1 MKVSRLIANY
11 LRSDI
16 YKNLSPKSQRDYVH
30 YLSRWYSPELLDR
43 AISTIKTPEWQ
54 KLYDDMYVKT
64 PSLAMHV
71 LATWRTV
78 FKYAVGKEYLKHNTL
93 REVVRKPHKPRSI
106 CWTREDI
113 NKFLNVAYSRFEGRS
128 IGLMVQMAHE
138 WGQRVGDLRVLQWDN
153 YCLQTGVVTI
163 PKTKRKEA
171 TIIPSSKQLM
181 EMLSKQYDDYGWQK
195 YVVPSAKSDKKGGLL
210 PYTAV
215 RISQIANKIKEA
227 AGVAPELQ
235 ISDLKRTAL
244 TEMLEYGVPLHN
256 IMSITGHSSPY
267 ALNPY
272 IKHSLALSSEAMK
285 MRKLI
290 D

>member
-1 MKVSRLIANY
+1 MKLSRLITNY
-11 LRSDI
+11 LRSDT
-16 YKNLSPKSQRDYVH
+16 YKSLTPKSQNDYVI
-30 YLSRWYSPELLDR
+30 YLSKWYSPELLDR
-43 AISTIKTPEWQ
+43 AISTIKTSEWQ
-54 KLYDDMYVKT
+54 KLYDDLYIKT
-64 PSLAMHV
+64 PSLAMHT
-71 LATWRTV
+71 LATWRMV
-78 FKYAVGKEYLKHNTL
+78 FKYAVGKGYLKTNTL
-93 REVVRKPHKPRSI
+93 REVVRKPYKHRSI

-113 NKFLNVAYSRFEGRS
+113 SKFLNVAYSRFEGRS

-138 WGQRVGDLRVLQWDN
+138 WGQRVGDLRVLQWEN

-171 TIIPSSKQLM
+171 KTIPSSKELM
-181 EMLSKQYDDYGWQK
+181 ATLSKQYEDYGWQK
-195 YVVPSAKSDKKGGLL
+195 YVVPSAKSDKEGGLL

-244 TEMLEYGVPLHN
+244 TEMLEYGIPLHN

-272 IKHSLALSSEAMK
+272 IKHSLALSSEAMR

-290 D
+290 E